1 MPPLPASDCLIVTL
15 LSGLPANLITV
26 VAAGY

>member
-15 LSGLPANLITV
+15 LSDLLANLITV

>member
-1 MPPLPASDCLIVTL
+1 MPPLSASDCLIVML
-15 LSGLPANLITV
+15 LSDLPANLITV